1 MVGAAGLSPART
13 AGHLAR
19 RFVGSLRPGGP
30 SATDEEWARGHL
42 VPGERELWA
51 RLPGADR
58 RHAVGVARAVA
69 ASLGPEATRPVLA
82 AALLHDI
89 GKLEAGLGVWGRVGA
104 TLAGMAGGRTRA
116 ERWAV
121 RPGVAG
127 RVGRYL
133 CHPQLGGRL
142 LTAAGSEGLTVA
154 WTESHHL
161 PPERWDPAVSPEV
174 GAVLKA
180 CDDD

>member
-1 MVGAAGLSPART
+1 MHHLRIQEV
-13 AGHLAR
+13 GHLSR
-19 RFVGSLRPGGP
+19 RFVGALSPRGP
-30 SATDEEWARGHL
+30 SEADEAWVAGAL
-42 VPGERELWA
+42 GPGEHALWKRMSA
-51 RLPGADR
+51 PDR

-69 ASLGPEATRPVLA
+69 GSLGPGATRPVLA

-104 TLAGMAGGRTRA
+104 TVAGMAGGRAGA
-116 ERWAV
+116 ERWAT
-121 RPGVAG
+121 RPGLAG
-127 RVGRYL
+127 RFGRYL
-133 CHPQLGGRL
+133 RHPQLGGRL
-142 LTAAGSEGLTVA
+142 LTAAGSDRLTVA

-161 PPERWDPAVSPEV
+161 PPGLWDPAVPPEV